1 MNPFVMVLC
10 LIPLRLINIW
20 AVLSQIPYWLLR
32 FDNSSNHIKKTKRT
46 AILWKRLTGI
56 CFWDMKSSKKQQVR
70 LSICVQT
77 IAVVAWGGTLIM
89 AFFYSINEPFQDVFL
104 KILKVSLG
112 FDLTSMYFGGL
123 YTVYLCRQLG
133 KRHK

>member
-1 MNPFVMVLC
+1 MEKIDRVMFLGYEE
-10 LIPLRLINIW
+10 LKKAASTFKHLR
-20 AVLSQIPYWLLR
+20 S
-32 FDNSSNHIKKTKRT
+32 DNSCS
-46 AILWKRLTGI
+46 
-56 CFWDMKSSKKQQVR
+56 
-70 LSICVQT
+70 CV
-77 IAVVAWGGTLIM
+77 GGTLIM

-123 YTVYLCRQLG
+123 CTVYLCRQLG